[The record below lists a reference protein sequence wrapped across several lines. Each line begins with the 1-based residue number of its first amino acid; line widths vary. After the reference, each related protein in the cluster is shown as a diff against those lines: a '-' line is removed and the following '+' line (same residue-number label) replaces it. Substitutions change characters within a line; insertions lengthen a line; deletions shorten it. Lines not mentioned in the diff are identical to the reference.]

1 MIAPICPT
9 HEGTASAVGDD
20 LQLVVARANP
30 TSPIRGEVR
39 LRHSTTAHER
49 LMLTVLGG
57 LAECK
62 LPNSKP
68 DPIRSIKIPSK
79 YSYQTNS
86 Y

>member
-1 MIAPICPT
+1 MA
-9 HEGTASAVGDD
+9 
-20 LQLVVARANP
+20 
-30 TSPIRGEVR
+30 
-39 LRHSTTAHER
+39 RHSTPVHER

-86 Y
+86 YKVLGNSDSLSKSAFPHRQRRRLRDSSAPALRP

>member
-1 MIAPICPT
+1 
-9 HEGTASAVGDD
+9 
-20 LQLVVARANP
+20 
-30 TSPIRGEVR
+30 
-39 LRHSTTAHER
+39 
-49 LMLTVLGG
+49 MLTVLGG

-86 Y
+86 YKVLGNSDSLSKSAFPHG